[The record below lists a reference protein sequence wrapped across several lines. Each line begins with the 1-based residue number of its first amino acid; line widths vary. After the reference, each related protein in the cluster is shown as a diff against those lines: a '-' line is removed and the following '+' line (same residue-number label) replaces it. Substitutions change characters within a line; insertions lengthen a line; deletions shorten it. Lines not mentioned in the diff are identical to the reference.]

1 MRFNFDAYEKV
12 YPEMPEAPKP
22 IETAVEGFNP
32 TAEHL
37 EEKKPMDDAVGV
49 ADKVP
54 EKDEPNRA
62 DDTAKEEEELC
73 QT

>member
-12 YPEMPEAPKP
+12 YPEMPKAPEP

-37 EEKKPMDDAVGV
+37 EEKKPLDDAAGV
-49 ADKVP
+49 AEKVI
-54 EKDEPNRA
+54 E
-62 DDTAKEEEELC
+62 KEEPAPAEEPAKGEENV
-73 QT
+73 